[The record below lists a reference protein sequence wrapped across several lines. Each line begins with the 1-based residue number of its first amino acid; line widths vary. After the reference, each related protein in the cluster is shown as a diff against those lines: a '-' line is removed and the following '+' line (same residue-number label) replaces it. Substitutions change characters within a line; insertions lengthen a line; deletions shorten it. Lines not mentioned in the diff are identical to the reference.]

1 MPTIQIDTEQ
11 LLNAALQM
19 PQSELEQ
26 FVARLFA
33 LKARQDAPGLSERE
47 AELLMKINQGLPSA
61 QQERLN
67 ELIDKRQARTINAK
81 ELRELKKLTD
91 QVETFDAERLKLLTE
106 LAPLRG
112 ISLRKLIKQLGLK
125 PVPHD

>member
-33 LKARQDAPGLSERE
+33 LKARQDAPGMSERE

-81 ELRELKKLTD
+81 ELRELEKLTD